1 MLTYTHNLLCD
12 SEPYP
17 VGYTAVAGGVC
28 CCVGVVFVFYC
39 TGLVY
44 YTVVGCTLVDYLS
57 VFNYLSTV
65 WDMFLIVL
73 FYILSAAYYVS

>member
-1 MLTYTHNLLCD
+1 V
-12 SEPYP
+12 E
-17 VGYTAVAGGVC
+17 
-28 CCVGVVFVFYC
+28 FVSYY